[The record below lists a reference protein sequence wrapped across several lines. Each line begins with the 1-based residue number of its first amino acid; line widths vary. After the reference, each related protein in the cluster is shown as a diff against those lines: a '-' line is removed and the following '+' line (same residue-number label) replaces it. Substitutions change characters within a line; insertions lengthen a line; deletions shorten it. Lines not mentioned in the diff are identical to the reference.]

1 MPTLNQLDAMIWR
14 AYRRLCATRRDRPHA
29 SPAILKF
36 QQDALDALLD
46 QRLTLMQK
54 KR

>member
-1 MPTLNQLDAMIWR
+1 MPTLKQLDAMIFR
-14 AYRRLCATRRDRPHA
+14 AYKRLCATRRDRA
-29 SPAILKF
+29 SPALLKH
-36 QQDALDALLD
+36 QQAALDALLD